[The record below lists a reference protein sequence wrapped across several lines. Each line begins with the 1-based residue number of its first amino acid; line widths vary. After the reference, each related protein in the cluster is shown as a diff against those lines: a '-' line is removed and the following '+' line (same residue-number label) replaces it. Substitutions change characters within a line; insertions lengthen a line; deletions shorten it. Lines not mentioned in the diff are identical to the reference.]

1 MPRFGQFAQAL
12 VLARVPANYSL
23 RRRRMFRSNKL
34 MHSAIGGLAVLA
46 TFAPLPAMAHLV
58 FAGDFAVG
66 GSGFGALPGALT
78 VQSNGSTTESGCI
91 APGPTTGGC
100 VAGSVGGDEAPPI
113 GFPKQSAPSLSSLG
127 ITSASQIGILFDAI
141 QPQNTNNLTVTITD
155 LTLKLYN
162 GTTLVTTAVLTP
174 EPLTLSTNPGTG
186 STDYLF
192 VLDAVEAAAFDALI
206 AGNFAFVLA
215 LDSTISFPNQSSGP
229 DTYALINTNQTPLP
243 EPGTLGLVAICL
255 FGLDK
260 LRRAQ
265 KKRNSGIAAES
276 APDRPLL

>member
-1 MPRFGQFAQAL
+1 MC
-12 VLARVPANYSL
+12 
-23 RRRRMFRSNKL
+23 RSKKL

-58 FAGDFAVG
+58 FAGDFVVG
-66 GSGFGALPGALT
+66 GSGFGALPRALT
-78 VQSNGSTTESGCI
+78 VQSHGPGQTVESGCI

-141 QPQNTNNLTVTITD
+141 QPQNTNNITVTITD

-162 GTTLVTTAVLTP
+162 GATLVTTAVLTP
-174 EPLTLSTNPGTG
+174 EPLTLATNPGNG
-186 STDYLF
+186 NTDYLF
-192 VLDAVEAAAFDALI
+192 VLDAIEAAAFDALI
-206 AGNFAFVLA
+206 AGNFADVLA

-229 DTYALINTNQTPLP
+229 DSYALINTSQTPLP
-243 EPGTLGLVAICL
+243 EPGTLSLVGLCL

-265 KKRNSGIAAES
+265 KKRNSGIAVES
-276 APDRPLL
+276 AQDRPIL